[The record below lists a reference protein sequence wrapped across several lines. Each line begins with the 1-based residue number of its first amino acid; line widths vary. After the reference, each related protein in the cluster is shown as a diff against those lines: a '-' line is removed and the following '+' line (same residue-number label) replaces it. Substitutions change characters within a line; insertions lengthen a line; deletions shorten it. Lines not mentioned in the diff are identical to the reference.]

1 MSRTAEGAG
10 AAKLPTLLG
19 VPHRVASSL
28 RILGISGSLQRKS
41 GNTTLLE
48 IAARQVPDGVLFEV
62 FDGLRHLPL
71 FDPDIE
77 RDGDAPAPVTE
88 LRRAIA
94 QSDALLIASPE
105 YGHSLPG
112 ALKNAIDWLIGS
124 GELEGKLV
132 AITAAVPARERGQR
146 GLQALRV
153 TLGAVSARIVG
164 GEPLVRGPEFE
175 REVASLVS
183 ALVQAATAVSAD

>member
-1 MSRTAEGAG
+1 VLGRTH
-10 AAKLPTLLG
+10 G
-19 VPHRVASSL
+19 VARSL

-48 IAARQVPDGVLFEV
+48 IAARSVPDGVLFEV

-77 RDGDAPAPVTE
+77 REGDAPGPVTE

-94 QSDALLIASPE
+94 QSDAVLIASPE

-132 AITAAVPARERGQR
+132 AVTAAVPARERGQR
-146 GLQALRV
+146 GLHALRV

-175 REVASLVS
+175 QEVASLVS
-183 ALVQAATAVSAD
+183 ALVQAATAASSD